1 MATPKAPRVNIVS
14 SYFHPDL
21 SGTGQ
26 ILTDLA
32 IGLTRMGCEVH
43 AYTTHPTFGSRE
55 RLPRFEVYEGIRIH
69 RLSSAQLDKDS
80 RGGRVLNEV
89 TFFVSALWVLL
100 TRRTAGPLL
109 IVSHP
114 AFMAFAGVILNVLKR
129 QRYVYLVHDVFPDAA
144 VLLGYI
150 RPNGIVRRGWD
161 WVNRLSVR
169 RASAVIV
176 LCESMKA
183 IMLAKGGRSIDAGK
197 FHVIH
202 NWVDEQYIRPL
213 PKAQNRFAE
222 EHRLQ
227 DKFVVLYSGNIG
239 RSQDLET
246 VIAAAERLQDRNAV
260 FLFIGDGGKKARL
273 EALVKERGLSN
284 VRFLPYQPREVLPLS
299 LTCADVSLVA
309 LEKGIE
315 GLSMPSKLYAILASG
330 RALVA
335 LVESDYEVAGI
346 IRDAGCGT
354 SVVPGDV
361 EGLAR
366 ALGSYHDDR
375 EACARDGRKG
385 REYLEAHFSRGRAL
399 REYYDLLQ
407 SVQ

>member
-1 MATPKAPRVNIVS
+1 VPTPKAPRVNIVS
-14 SYFHPDL
+14 CYFHPDL

-32 IGLTRMGCEVH
+32 IGLNRMGCEVY
-43 AYTTHPTFGSRE
+43 AYTTHPTFGSRD
-55 RLPRFEVYEGIRIH
+55 RMPRVEVYEGIKIH
-69 RLSSAQLDKDS
+69 RLFSSQLDKNS
-80 RGGRVLNEV
+80 RAGRVLNEV
-89 TFFVSALWVLL
+89 TFFTSALWAMLN
-100 TRRTAGPLL
+100 RRTAGPLL

-114 AFMAFAGVILNVLKR
+114 AFMAFARFILNVVKR

-144 VLLGYI
+144 VTLGYI
-150 RPNGIVRRGWD
+150 RPNGVVRRVWD
-161 WVNRLSVR
+161 WVNRMSVSH
-169 RASAVIV
+169 AAGVIV

-183 IMLAKGGRSIDAGK
+183 IMLAKGGRSVNAGR

-213 PKAQNRFAE
+213 PKSQNRFVE
-222 EHRLQ
+222 EHGLQ

-246 VIAAAERLQDRNAV
+246 VILAAERLQDKEAV
-260 FLFIGDGGKKARL
+260 FLFIGDGGKKAKL
-273 EALVKERGLSN
+273 EAMTQERNLKN

-335 LVESDYEVAGI
+335 LVESGYEVAGI
-346 IRDAGCGT
+346 IESAGCGK

-361 EGLAR
+361 EGLTS
-366 ALGSYHDDR
+366 ALGTYYDDR
-375 EACARDGRKG
+375 DACARDGRKG

-399 REYYDLLQ
+399 KAYYDLLQ